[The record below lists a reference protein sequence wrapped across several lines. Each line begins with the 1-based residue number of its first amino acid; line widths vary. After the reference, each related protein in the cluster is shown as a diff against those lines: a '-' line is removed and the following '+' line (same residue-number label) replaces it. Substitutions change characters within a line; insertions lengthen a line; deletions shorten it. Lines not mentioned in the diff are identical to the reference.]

1 MAFIELPSV
10 NGRLTM
16 IELGEVQ
23 QIRPFGEESTN
34 VLMAGRCITVLL
46 PYERVKEILRRDFY
60 IREWSAGADTTEE
73 PEVSAVESDGET
85 DNADDAGGSLG
96 GLPEAE
102 AEAGH
107 RDAGTVRG
115 QLAEDE
121 AERTSTEGFDEL
133 FRSPGFQ
140 ALVFINRVNQHD
152 PYGWTQRCRH
162 QAGLPQRRA
171 VYVGFNERVV

>member
-1 MAFIELPSV
+1 MPFVELPITG
-10 NGRLTM
+10 NRLTM
-16 IELGEVQ
+16 IELGGVQ
-23 QIRPFGEESTN
+23 QVRPFGEESTN
-34 VLMAGRCITVLL
+34 VLMVGRCITVLL

-73 PEVSAVESDGET
+73 PELASVESDGET
-85 DNADDAGGSLG
+85 DNAADAGGSLG

-102 AEAGH
+102 AADGY